1 MLSSPNPA
9 DLSVLLLYSL
19 DPEWAPHEKE
29 EAIRETQRLGS
40 AMSEYGHPVT
50 TLAITDQ
57 DIAARLSG
65 YHPDAHVVF
74 NWCEQIPGIPRSEAE
89 VARIMEALRY
99 VYTGANASVLA
110 LSEDKPRVKTLLHE
124 HRIPTPRWQ
133 LYDHPEPITWTGFP
147 AIVKPA
153 YEHCSV
159 GITPEAVVMTA
170 DELQRRIRY
179 VLETFRQPALVEDF
193 IDGREFH
200 VSLWGNG
207 RVEILPPAEMDFSAF
222 SDFHER
228 LCTYESKF
236 DPDSTHY
243 KNIETLLPAPLDDH
257 EYHLLSH
264 TARAAYSLLGCRDY
278 GRIDMRLRD
287 GVFYVLDVNP
297 NPDISADASMALAAE
312 LIGYP
317 YGVMASCVVGLAA
330 QRHPLLRTRFGLTP
344 SAP

>member
-9 DLSVLLLYSL
+9 DVPVLLLYSL
-19 DPEWAPHEKE
+19 VPEWAPHEKE
-29 EAIRETQRLGS
+29 EAIMETHRLG
-40 AMSEYGHPVT
+40 AALSEYGHPVT
-50 TLAITDQ
+50 AVAVTNP
-57 DIAARLSG
+57 DIAAPLSG
-65 YHPDAHVVF
+65 YHSDDHVVF
-74 NWCEQIPGIPRSEAE
+74 NWCEQIPGVPRSEAE
-89 VARIMEALRY
+89 VARSIEALHY
-99 VYTGANASVLA
+99 VYTGADASVLA
-110 LSEDKPRVKTLLHE
+110 LSEDKPRVKTLLYE
-124 HRIPTPRWQ
+124 HHIPTPRWQ
-133 LYDHPEPITWTGFP
+133 LYDHPQPITWNGFP

-159 GITPEAVVMTA
+159 GITPQAVVMTG
-170 DELQRRIRY
+170 DELQERINY
-179 VLETFRQPALVEDF
+179 VLQTFRQPALVEDF

-207 RVEILPPAEMDFSAF
+207 RVEMLPPAEMDFSAF

-236 DPDSTHY
+236 DPDSAHY

-257 EYHLLSH
+257 EYDLLGH

-317 YGVMASCVVGLAA
+317 YGVMASCVVRLAA
-330 QRHPLLRTRFGLTP
+330 QRHPLLRSRLGLMP
-344 SAP
+344 ADP